1 MRIRTILAAAAA
13 PAALAA
19 VLLGTAGASAASAA
33 TVTPA
38 TTTAVVKAAH
48 EWISPF
54 SGGHG
59 AALPVF
65 KKAYLYDP
73 DSASYSGLT
82 VHHTAKALP
91 GTAPTFSYTELGTP
105 SGGAPRV
112 VFTMSNGDQVTEYAT
127 PAVADGTTVNVAG
140 QFDVQNGP
148 SGYLYNVPW
157 TQVLSLEAGQTIK
170 SEQLVSDTYTGP
182 TFVVITGW
190 NDGTATLIG

>member
-19 VLLGTAGASAASAA
+19 VLLGTTGASAAMTPAA
-33 TVTPA
+33 TTA
-38 TTTAVVKAAH
+38 AVVKAAP

-54 SGGHG
+54 HGGHG
-59 AALPVF
+59 AALPVLH
-65 KKAYLYDP
+65 KAFLYDP
-73 DSASYSGLT
+73 DNASYSGLT
-82 VHHTAKALP
+82 VHNTAKALP
-91 GTAPTFSYTELGTP
+91 STAPTFSYTELGTA

-127 PAVADGTTVNVAG
+127 PTVADGTTANVAG
-140 QFDVQNGP
+140 QFDIQNGP
-148 SGYLYNVPW
+148 SGYHYNVPW
-157 TQVLSLEAGQTIK
+157 TQVLSMEAGQTIK

>member
-1 MRIRTILAAAAA
+1 MRTRTIFAAAAA

-19 VLLGTAGASAASAA
+19 VLLGTTGASAA

-38 TTTAVVKAAH
+38 TTTAAVVKAAH

-54 SGGHG
+54 GGGHG

-65 KKAYLYDP
+65 HKAYLYDP
-73 DSASYSGLT
+73 NNASYSGLT
-82 VHHTAKALP
+82 VHHTAKELP
-91 GTAPTFSYTELGTP
+91 KTAPTFSYTELGTP

-127 PAVADGTTVNVAG
+127 PAVADGTTANVAG

-148 SGYLYNVPW
+148 SGYHYNVPW
-157 TQVLSLEAGQTIK
+157 TQVLSMEAGQTIK

>member
-19 VLLGTAGASAASAA
+19 VLLGTTGASAA

-38 TTTAVVKAAH
+38 ATTAAVVKATP

-59 AALPVF
+59 AALPVL

-73 DSASYSGLT
+73 DNASYSGLT
-82 VHHTAKALP
+82 VHNAAKALP
-91 GTAPTFSYTELGTP
+91 GTAPSFSYTELGAP

-127 PAVADGTTVNVAG
+127 PTVADGTTANVAG

-148 SGYLYNVPW
+148 SGYHYNVPW
-157 TQVLSLEAGQTIK
+157 TQVLSLESGQTIK

-182 TFVVITGW
+182 TFVVVTGW